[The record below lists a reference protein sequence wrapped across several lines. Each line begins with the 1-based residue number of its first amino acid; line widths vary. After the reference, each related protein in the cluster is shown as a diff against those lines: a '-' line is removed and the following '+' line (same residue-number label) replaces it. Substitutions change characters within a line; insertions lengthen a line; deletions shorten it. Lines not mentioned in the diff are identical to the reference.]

1 MPFFS
6 VIIPT
11 FNRAHLVS
19 RAVESVL
26 TQGFT
31 DFECIVVDDGS
42 MDDTAQVLSPYEKKI
57 QYMYI
62 QHGGVSKARNCG
74 IHQACGQWIAFLD
87 SDDVWLPAKL
97 ETQYEYIQAHHDVY
111 IHQTD
116 EVWIRKGKRVNP
128 MKKHQKKEG
137 HIFEDCLHLC
147 LVSPSAVVVHRSV
160 FENVGMFDERMPAC
174 EDYDLWLRVA
184 WRYFIGFIPNKLIV
198 KYGGHSDQLSASLWG
213 MDRFRVYALCKLL
226 AHYGSLLPKN
236 YYEKTVEVAL
246 QKCSVL
252 YQGAKKR
259 SNVALM
265 QTVQRV
271 INWLNDDR
279 KSTTVYPDLVVE

>member
-6 VIIPT
+6 VVIAT
-11 FNRAHLVS
+11 FNRAHLVT

-26 TQGFT
+26 TQKFT
-31 DFECIVVDDGS
+31 DYECIVVDDGS
-42 MDDTAQVLSPYEKKI
+42 TDDTSRVLSHYTNKI
-57 QYMYI
+57 KYI
-62 QHGGVSKARNCG
+62 YIPHSGVSTARNRG
-74 IHQACGQWIAFLD
+74 IQQAQGEWIAFLD
-87 SDDVWLPAKL
+87 SDDMWLPGKL
-97 ETQYEYIQAHHDVY
+97 AAHYEYIQAHPNIY

-116 EVWIRKGKRVNP
+116 ELWIRNGKRVNP

-160 FENVGMFDERMPAC
+160 FERVGMFDERMPVC

-184 WRYFIGFIPNKLIV
+184 WQYYIGFIPQKLIV
-198 KYGGHSDQLSASLWG
+198 KFGGHSDQLSLSLWG
-213 MDRFRVYALCKLL
+213 MDRFRVYALCKLIANDGL
-226 AHYGSLLPKN
+226 LLPEA
-236 YYEKTVEVAL
+236 YYHKAVEVAL

-259 SNVALM
+259 SNVALL
-265 QTVQRV
+265 QKVERVVRWLTVDSQ
-271 INWLNDDR
+271 
-279 KSTTVYPDLVVE
+279 STSVYPDLVEE

>member
-6 VIIPT
+6 VVIPT
-11 FNRAHLVS
+11 YNRAHCVT
-19 RAVESVL
+19 RAVDSVL
-26 TQGFT
+26 AQTFT

-42 MDDTAQVLSPYEKKI
+42 TDNTSQLLSPYKNNI
-57 QYMYI
+57 QYRYI
-62 QHGGVSKARNCG
+62 AHSGVSAARNTG
-74 IHQACGQWIAFLD
+74 IIHSNGEWFAFLD
-87 SDDVWLPAKL
+87 SDDLWLPQKL
-97 ETQYEYIQAHHDVY
+97 AVQYEYIQSHPDIL

-116 EVWIRKGKRVNP
+116 EMWIRKGRRVNP

-160 FENVGMFDERMPAC
+160 FEKVGMFDERMPAC

-184 WRYFIGFIPNKLIV
+184 WQYYIGFIPEKLIV

-226 AHYGSLLPKN
+226 AHYGALLSQA
-236 YYEKTVEVAL
+236 YYQKALEVAL
-246 QKCSVL
+246 QKCAVL

-259 SNVALM
+259 SNTTLM
-265 QTVQRV
+265 QKVEKVVQ
-271 INWLNDDR
+271 WLNFDR
-279 KSTTVYPDLVVE
+279 QSTSAYPDLLAE